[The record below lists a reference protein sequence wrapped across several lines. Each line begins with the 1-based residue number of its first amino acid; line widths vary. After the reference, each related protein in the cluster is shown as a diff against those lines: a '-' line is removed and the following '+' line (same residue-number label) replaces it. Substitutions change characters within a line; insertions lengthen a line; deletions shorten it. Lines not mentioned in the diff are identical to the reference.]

1 MDGGIDLSRLN
12 SHLLP
17 CNSIISL
24 ESRLIYMSTIALCL
38 KKREDLLGEDLQANQ
53 THHSGRFDPRHI
65 KFGRIYVYRVNQK
78 ISVIFAH
85 IYLNRTFVAQRAH
98 IYIF

>member
-1 MDGGIDLSRLN
+1 M
-12 SHLLP
+12 
-17 CNSIISL
+17 
-24 ESRLIYMSTIALCL
+24 IALCL
-38 KKREDLLGEDLQANQ
+38 KKRDDPLGEDQGEGRQAQ
-53 THHSGRFDPRHI
+53 ARRFDPRLV
-65 KFGRIYVYRVNQK
+65 KRARIYVYRVNQK